1 MDNSKKKN
9 SNIGVLLGAAFLMAT
24 SAIGP
29 GFLTQTASFTET
41 YKANFG
47 FAIIVSIILT
57 IGVQLNIWR
66 IIGVSGMRGQDIAN
80 KVLPGLGYFVAFL
93 VALGGLAF
101 NIGNV
106 GGAALGLNVIF
117 GMDIKVGTI
126 IGGLLG
132 IFIFLSKN
140 AKNIMDRLTYI
151 LGIVMI
157 ILAGYVAVVSS
168 PPVGE
173 AVVKTVVPDS
183 VSKLVFPII
192 TLLGGTVGGYITFS
206 GGHRLIDAGITG
218 KENLNQ
224 INKSAIMGIS
234 VASIMRVLFFL
245 AILGVVSKGIKLD
258 SSNPAADAFLNAA
271 GQVGYKFFGV
281 VLFSAA
287 ISSVIGA
294 AYTSVSFLK
303 TLNKT
308 IGKYENYFIV
318 GFIALSTLIMAF
330 IGKPAKLL
338 ILAGSL
344 NGLILPVT
352 LGTILLASR
361 KKEIVGDYKHPTW
374 LIVFGILIV
383 VITAYSGFVS
393 LQSITALFNK

>member
-9 SNIGVLLGAAFLMAT
+9 SNLAVLLGAAFLMAT

-173 AVVKTVVPDS
+173 AVVKTVAPDS
-183 VSKLVFPII
+183 VSKLIFPII

-224 INKSAIMGIS
+224 INKSALMGIS

-258 SSNPAADAFLNAA
+258 QSNPAADAFLNAA
-271 GQVGYKFFGV
+271 GQIGYKFFGV

-303 TLNKT
+303 TLNHT

-374 LIVFGILIV
+374 LIVFGIVIV
-383 VITAYSGFVS
+383 VVTAYSGFVS
-393 LQSITALFNK
+393 LQSITALFGK